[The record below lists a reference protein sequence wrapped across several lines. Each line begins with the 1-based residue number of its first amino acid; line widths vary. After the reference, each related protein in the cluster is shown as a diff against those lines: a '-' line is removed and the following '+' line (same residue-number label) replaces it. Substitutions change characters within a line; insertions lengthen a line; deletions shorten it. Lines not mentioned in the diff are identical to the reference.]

1 MALDPVHFDG
11 IARLARQISTEVG
24 ESDHREMAET
34 VWSEFLDPLWDR
46 GRDRKVLEPLGE
58 RRRRAV
64 DVERA
69 ALQEDRFPTCHGLD
83 SGTINP
89 TTFKNGLVLDVAGAA
104 MSACPSDL
112 ELHRGRTIVVTAHT
126 NDVTVGAGAG
136 SNTDWQMD
144 DEGYSRLRF
153 VPVPRVDRYEE
164 AVVHALALYLAES
177 QHALDNADVVED
189 LLYLDG
195 PLYPKGLLNWLDR
208 DPELRQLLTDEDLP
222 RDVLTNYVDLV
233 EGFLDRGVP
242 ICGFVKNPGT
252 KVVCRTLRER
262 PDTPPAP
269 WVSDTALFR
278 QVLAPRTDPE
288 SAWDE
293 RDTSQ
298 LTFTNWFV
306 SRGGADRV
314 MGADADELDVGR
326 SLDPATYEVTFFV
339 IYDPRDDVLYKVEA
353 PYGVTRDEEVRD
365 ALTRQVLAEVA
376 AERGPPL
383 AVHKADEL
391 ARIGRN
397 EKESLRRTLEG
408 EFRSERD
415 RTYDDV
421 RWPMEMS

>member
-11 IARLARQISTEVG
+11 IARLARRISTEVG
-24 ESDHREMAET
+24 ESDHRDLAET
-34 VWSEFLDPLWDR
+34 AWTDFLDPLWDR
-46 GRDRKVLEPLGE
+46 GRERKILEPLGE
-58 RRRRAV
+58 QRRRAV

-69 ALQEDRFPTCHGLD
+69 ALQKDWFPTCHGLD

-104 MSACPSDL
+104 MSVCPSDL

-126 NDVTVGAGAG
+126 NDAT
-136 SNTDWQMD
+136 SQMSTDWQMD

-153 VPVPRVDRYEE
+153 IQVPRVDRYEE

-177 QHALDNADVVED
+177 QHALDNAAVVED

-208 DPELRQLLTDEDLP
+208 DPELRQLLEDEPLP
-222 RDVLTNYVDLV
+222 GEVLANYVGLV
-233 EGFLDRGVP
+233 EGFLDREVP

-252 KVVCRTLRER
+252 KVICRTLRER
-262 PDTPPAP
+262 ADTPPAP
-269 WVSDTALFR
+269 WVDDAALFR
-278 QVLAPRTDPE
+278 QVLDPRNDAE
-288 SAWDE
+288 NAWDE
-293 RDTSQ
+293 RDTSR

-306 SRGGADRV
+306 SRAGADRV
-314 MGADADELDVGR
+314 MAADADELDVEL
-326 SLDPATYEVTFFV
+326 SLDPISYEVTFFV
-339 IYDPRDDVLYKVEA
+339 IYDPRDDVVYKIEA
-353 PYGVTRDEEVRD
+353 PYGVTSDEEIRE

-397 EKESLRRTLEG
+397 EKESLRQTLEA
-408 EFRSERD
+408 EFQSERD

-421 RWPMEMS
+421 RWPMELS

>member
-89 TTFKNGLVLDVAGAA
+89 TTFKNGLVLDVASAA
-104 MSACPSDL
+104 MSACPTDI

-126 NDVTVGAGAG
+126 NDAT
-136 SNTDWQMD
+136 SQMSTGWKTRD
-144 DEGYSRLRF
+144 DDYSHLRF
-153 VPVPRVDRYEE
+153 IQVPRVDRYEE

-195 PLYPKGLLNWLDR
+195 PIYPKGLLNWLDR
-208 DPELRQLLTDEDLP
+208 DPELRQLLEDEDLP
-222 RDVLTNYVDLV
+222 RDVLANYVNLV
-233 EGFLDRGVP
+233 EGFLDRKVP
-242 ICGFVKNPGT
+242 ICGFVKNPST
-252 KVVCRTLRER
+252 KVICRTLRER
-262 PDTPPAP
+262 TNTPPAP
-269 WVSDTALFR
+269 WVDDTALFR
-278 QVLAPRTDPE
+278 QVLDPQNE
-288 SAWDE
+288 PEDALWDE
-293 RDTSQ
+293 RDTGR

-306 SRGGADRV
+306 SRAGADRV
-314 MGADADELDVGR
+314 MAADVDELDIKLT
-326 SLDPATYEVTFFV
+326 LDPVSYEVTFFV
-339 IYDPRDDVLYKVEA
+339 IYDPRDDVVYKVEA
-353 PYGVTRDEEVRD
+353 PYEVTRDEEIRE

-376 AERGPPL
+376 SERGPPL

-397 EKESLRRTLEG
+397 EKESLRKTLEK
-408 EFRSERD
+408 EFQSERHS
-415 RTYDDV
+415 TYDSQ
-421 RWPMEMS
+421 RWSMDMS